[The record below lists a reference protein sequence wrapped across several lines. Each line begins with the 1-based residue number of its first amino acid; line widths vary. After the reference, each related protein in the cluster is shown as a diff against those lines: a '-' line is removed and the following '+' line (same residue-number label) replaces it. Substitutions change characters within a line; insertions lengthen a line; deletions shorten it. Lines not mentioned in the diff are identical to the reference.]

1 MTAKTKNQ
9 DPFALAGVR
18 HPVAKPI
25 MLQENKMTSMF
36 H

>member
-1 MTAKTKNQ
+1 MATKPKNQ
-9 DPFALAGVR
+9 DSFGLAGVR

-25 MLQENKMTSMF
+25 MLQENQMTSMF